1 MHTTYS
7 EMRTMGGRTNRGV
20 GFDKS
25 SHLYYA
31 RTCCMGTYSN
41 YILILDTKYI
51 VPHHNYVLKW
61 AYVDEY
67 QIIDLAM
74 TQSTEGPKNI
84 GSISEKITVIDCD

>member
-41 YILILDTKYI
+41 YISTYTKHKI
-51 VPHHNYVLKW
+51 H
-61 AYVDEY
+61 
-67 QIIDLAM
+67 
-74 TQSTEGPKNI
+74 STSP
-84 GSISEKITVIDCD
+84 